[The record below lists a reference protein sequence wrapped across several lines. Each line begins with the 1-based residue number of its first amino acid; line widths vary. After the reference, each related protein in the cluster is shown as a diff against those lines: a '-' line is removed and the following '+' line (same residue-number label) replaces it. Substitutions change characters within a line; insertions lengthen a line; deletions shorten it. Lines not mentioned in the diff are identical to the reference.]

1 MKKLQRVH
9 ANTHVVPLAE
19 PDPIRVTRKVERPW
33 KKRKGSGQVQK
44 RDDTHAEIVEAQI
57 KKAQARKARQKAG
70 LSKRNQ
76 CNQKS
81 KPVHGQE
88 EIISSGS
95 SSGDPDELPSVE
107 TLMGKQHYC
116 MSYYEADN

>member
-1 MKKLQRVH
+1 LQALDQPVYDFDDDFEAFKQEILASHHPSALEATMKKLRRVH

-33 KKRKGSGQVQK
+33 KKRKGSGRVQK

-70 LSKRNQ
+70 LSK
-76 CNQKS
+76 
-81 KPVHGQE
+81 
-88 EIISSGS
+88 
-95 SSGDPDELPSVE
+95 
-107 TLMGKQHYC
+107 
-116 MSYYEADN
+116 